1 MNPYC
6 DYKCTIW
13 RRIHFDSK
21 DLEKVKNLIDSKI
34 DVNDIFYD
42 GDEEIAIISEDIF
55 ETEEFMPIEENDMQS
70 TIELYDKY
78 GNFIKDNT
86 IKDE

>member
-13 RRIHFDSK
+13 RRIYFDEK
-21 DLEKVKNLIDSKI
+21 DIQLVKESIDSLV
-34 DVNDIFYD
+34 DVNDIFYY
-42 GDEEIAIISEDIF
+42 GYNEIAITSEDIF

-70 TIELYDKY
+70 TIELYDKD

>member
-1 MNPYC
+1 MIGN
-6 DYKCTIW
+6 
-13 RRIHFDSK
+13 
-21 DLEKVKNLIDSKI
+21 N
-34 DVNDIFYD
+34 
-42 GDEEIAIISEDIF
+42 EIAITSEDIF

-70 TIELYDKY
+70 TIELYDKD

>member
-13 RRIHFDSK
+13 RRIYFDEK
-21 DLEKVKNLIDSKI
+21 DIQLVKESIDSLV
-34 DVNDIFYD
+34 DVNDIFYY
-42 GDEEIAIISEDIF
+42 GDNEIAITSEDIF

-70 TIELYDKY
+70 TIELYDKD